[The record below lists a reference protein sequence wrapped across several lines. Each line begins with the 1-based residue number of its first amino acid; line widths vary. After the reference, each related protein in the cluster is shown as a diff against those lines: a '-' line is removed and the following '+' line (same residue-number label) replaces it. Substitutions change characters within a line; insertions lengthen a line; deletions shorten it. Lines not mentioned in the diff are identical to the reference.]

1 MKNYTVKKLDRRYSG
16 YRIFKYI
23 VEPVYDRKVLSE
35 MGAVRERFVGWR
47 DFCWTSFGP
56 GIEREWAVHLEN
68 IKRINQPKWAWDTDY
83 GYRLYIRG
91 DEELV
96 LFELKF

>member
-16 YRIFKYI
+16 HRIFKYI

-35 MGAVRERFVGWR
+35 MSTVRERFVGWR

-56 GIEREWAVHLEN
+56 GMEREWAVHLEN
-68 IKRINQPKWAWDTDY
+68 IKRINQPKWAWDTNY